1 MLTPVALNIV
11 DPGRFVMGLRVGPGG
26 PRTLIVLAV
35 GGSLALTSGN
45 GGAASEAVFAVE
57 NVAVD
62 VTAET
67 AAAASFQARAQGQR
81 RALDRLLRRIT
92 LSAYYARHPDLAN
105 DAIATLVQDLVV
117 QEEKTS
123 STRYIAKLTFRFK
136 RDEVRRLLRREG
148 IPFTETR
155 AKPVLVLPVYEA
167 AGAQFLWD
175 EPNPWRAA
183 WNRHPAEPDS
193 LLPLVLP
200 KGDLADVGAI
210 GPTQALAGD
219 ATRLG
224 EIGARYGVED
234 TLVAHATLTVDFA
247 SDAPRLD
254 ITLKR
259 FGRSGDSVIVD
270 GLAGRSGQGTAA
282 LLSAGVARVVERV
295 RERWK
300 RDTVLRFGD
309 ESRLSVAVPLR
320 DLAEWLAIR
329 ERLRA
334 VAVVSRVELSELSRN
349 RAQIILHF
357 LGAPAQLV
365 LSLAQNDLDLTR
377 DDGFWTLGLSGA
389 AAVAGAEARAEAQ

>member
-1 MLTPVALNIV
+1 
-11 DPGRFVMGLRVGPGG
+11 MGHRGGPGCS
-26 PRTLIVLAV
+26 RALIVLAV
-35 GGSLALTSGN
+35 GGSLALAFGH
-45 GGAASEAVFAVE
+45 GGAASEAVFAIE

-67 AAAASFQARAQGQR
+67 AAAASFQARAKGQR

-92 LSAYYARHPDLAN
+92 LSADYARHPDLAD

-123 STRYIAKLTFRFK
+123 STRYIAKLTFRFR
-136 RDEVRRLLRREG
+136 RDEVRRLLRQAG
-148 IPFTETR
+148 IPFTETH

-210 GPTQALAGD
+210 GPAQALAGNS
-219 ATRLG
+219 ARLA

-234 TLVAHATLTVDFA
+234 TLVAHATLSVDFA
-247 SDAPRLD
+247 NDAPRLD

-259 FGRSGDSVIVD
+259 FGRSGDSIVID
-270 GLAGRSGQGTAA
+270 GLADRTGQGTEA
-282 LLSAGVARVVERV
+282 LLAAGVARVVERV

-309 ESRLSVAVPLR
+309 EARLSVAVPVG

-329 ERLRA
+329 KRLRA
-334 VAVVSRVELSELSRN
+334 VAVVSRVELGELSRL

-365 LSLAQNDLDLTR
+365 LSLAQNDLDLVQ
-377 DDGFWTLGLSGA
+377 DDGFWTLRLSS
-389 AAVAGAEARAEAQ
+389 AVADAGGQAPTEAP